1 MPSSRRS
8 FQPRSTTLQA
18 DSSPTEPQGK
28 PIYIK
33 NLESDKGPRNGRAC
47 DDDGDDVDEDKDTFP
62 SCYCALPSTTASF
75 WYLYAGGKDIGDF
88 KLNKT

>member
-8 FQPRSTTLQA
+8 SQPRSTTLQA

-28 PIYIK
+28 PIYIQ

-47 DDDGDDVDEDKDTFP
+47 DADGDYVDEDKDTFP
-62 SCYCALPSTTASF
+62 NCYCAQPPSSI
-75 WYLYAGGKDIGDF
+75 YMLVGKA
-88 KLNKT
+88 